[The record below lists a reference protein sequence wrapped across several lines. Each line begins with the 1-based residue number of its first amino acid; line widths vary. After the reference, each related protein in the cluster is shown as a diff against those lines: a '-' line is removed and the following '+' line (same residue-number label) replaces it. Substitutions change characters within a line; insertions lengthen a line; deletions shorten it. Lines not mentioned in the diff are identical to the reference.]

1 MGVAY
6 QAGLLPISAESIEQA
21 LRLNGVAVERNLA
34 AFRWGRKYQHDPVSV
49 LQYVTDEKAPLEIET
64 LDGLID
70 HRARE
75 LSAYQNQKYT
85 AEYRSFVDRVR
96 QAEVRVRPGSSDLTD
111 AAARYLYKLMA
122 YKDEYEVARLLTD
135 PSFEQ
140 QYRETFESPRK
151 IIYHLHPPLLRSL
164 GLKKKLS
171 LGPGFRPLLKLL
183 ASFKFLRGTAL
194 DVFGW
199 AKTRRQERE
208 LIGWYRGTIESLLA
222 GLSDANLGQAAEI
235 ARLPDQIRGYED
247 IKTASIEKVQQA
259 VNEKLAELARPTAA

>member
-1 MGVAY
+1 MPTRP
-6 QAGLLPISAESIEQA
+6 GLLPISAESVEEA

-34 AFRWGRKYQHDPVSV
+34 AFRWGRKYQQDPESV
-49 LQYVTDEKAPLEIET
+49 LQYVTDEQAPVEIQT
-64 LDGLID
+64 LDGLVD
-70 HRARE
+70 HRASE
-75 LSAYQNQKYT
+75 LAAYQNQKYA
-85 AEYRSFVDRVR
+85 AEYRSFVDQLR
-96 QAEVRVRPGSSDLTD
+96 QAEQRVRPGSTDLAD
-111 AAARYLYKLMA
+111 ATARYLYKLMA

-151 IIYHLHPPLLRSL
+151 IIYHLHPPVLRTL

-171 LGPGFRPLLKLL
+171 LGPSFRPLLKLL
-183 ASFKFLRGTAL
+183 AGFKFLRGTAL

-199 AKTRRQERE
+199 AKIRREERE
-208 LIGWYRGTIESLLA
+208 LIGWYRETIQSLLE
-222 GLSDANLGQAAEI
+222 GLSDANLDHAVEI

-247 IKTASIEKVQQA
+247 IKTASIEKVQRA